1 MSADIGPSFRPVG
14 AGDAHFVCDPL
25 PSAHNPLP
33 SSPFQGEGAQV
44 EAFEGQ
50 RRRRY
55 GSIAAAT
62 SPPPARGRSGGGR
75 VPASGAARDAMLAA
89 VRNFLLPVLILLTL
103 ALPALAHPH
112 VFVDVNGELIF
123 DDAGRIKAVGNVWR
137 FDDAFSAFATEGLD
151 ADGDGQLSDQE
162 LQPLAKINVES
173 LADFEYFTWL
183 TIDGVKQKFMPP
195 TEYWLQFDG
204 QLLTLFYTLQL
215 DIPVLPG
222 KDTTLEIFDP
232 EYFVAFNF
240 PGEQPLTLNGAPE
253 GCTATYHPPQ
263 GLDDQTMAELNALPY
278 DQRELPPDLQ
288 AAADNLADAFSIDCP
303 VTEVAAAPTAP
314 EPSRPAGKSPFGI
327 ATPDGSSAMTVGGPF
342 GPVFAWI
349 AARQSEFYR
358 SLTGTLSS
366 IKENGS
372 AVWLLLLVAFL
383 YGIFHA
389 AGPGHGKAVITSY
402 VLASGDTVRRGV
414 AISFAAAFVQ
424 AVTAIVIVLAATV
437 VIGATAAQITG
448 VTDWLEIGSYGAIVL
463 VGLWLVWSKTFGGGH
478 HHHHHHG
485 PAPAARPRPRRPS
498 TPRSRARSRHA
509 HGHHPCA
516 RHDEDG
522 EVRVAHD
529 LDELAAA
536 REVQPMVTAPATPAR
551 RAPPPV
557 APKGGNWLMRA
568 WSAILAVGIRP
579 CSGAIII
586 LVFALSQGLLIAG
599 IAATFVMALG
609 TGITVAALAT
619 IAVSARGL
627 AARFA
632 DTGGGHSH
640 GGMVLRAVEIGGALA
655 VLLFGILLLGGA
667 LYPML

>member
-1 MSADIGPSFRPVG
+1 MM
-14 AGDAHFVCDPL
+14 
-25 PSAHNPLP
+25 
-33 SSPFQGEGAQV
+33 
-44 EAFEGQ
+44 
-50 RRRRY
+50 
-55 GSIAAAT
+55 
-62 SPPPARGRSGGGR
+62 
-75 VPASGAARDAMLAA
+75 AMVL
-89 VRNFLLPVLILLTL
+89 RTLLPVLMFLTL
-103 ALPALAHPH
+103 ALPAAAHPH

-151 ADGDGQLSDQE
+151 ADGDGQFSDQE

-183 TIDGVKQKFMPP
+183 TIDGVKQNFMPP

-204 QLLTLFYTLQL
+204 QLLTLFYTLPL

-240 PGEQPLTLNGAPE
+240 PGEQPMTLSGAPE
-253 GCTATYHPPQ
+253 GCTATYHPPK

-303 VTEVAAAPTAP
+303 VTEVAAAPAAP
-314 EPSRPAGKSPFGI
+314 EPSRPSGKSPFGI
-327 ATPDGSSAMTVGGPF
+327 ATPDGGSGMTVGGPF

-358 SLTGTLSS
+358 SLTSTLSS
-366 IKENGS
+366 IKADGS

-383 YGIFHA
+383 YGVFHA

-402 VLASGDTVRRGV
+402 VLASGDTVKRGV

-424 AVTAIVIVLAATV
+424 AATAIIIVLAATV

-448 VTDWLEIGSYGAIVL
+448 ITDWLEIGSYGAIVL

-478 HHHHHHG
+478 HHHHHHHHHHS
-485 PAPAARPRPRRPS
+485 PAPA
-498 TPRSRARSRHA
+498 HD
-509 HGHHPCA
+509 HGHRGDGHGHNHHDHDHG
-516 RHDEDG
+516 RHHHDAPHEDG
-522 EVRVAHD
+522 DVLVAHD
-529 LDELAAA
+529 LDALAAA
-536 REVQPMVTAPATPAR
+536 RTVQPMVTAPVVPAMPH
-551 RAPPPV
+551 A
-557 APKGGNWLMRA
+557 GNWLMRA

-586 LVFALSQGLLIAG
+586 LVFALSQGLLVAG

-609 TGITVAALAT
+609 TGLTVAVLAA
-619 IAVSARGL
+619 IAVSAKGL

-632 DTGGGHSH
+632 GDGNGHGH
-640 GGMVLRAVEIGGALA
+640 GGTLLRAIEIGGALA

>member
-1 MSADIGPSFRPVG
+1 M
-14 AGDAHFVCDPL
+14 
-25 PSAHNPLP
+25 
-33 SSPFQGEGAQV
+33 
-44 EAFEGQ
+44 
-50 RRRRY
+50 
-55 GSIAAAT
+55 
-62 SPPPARGRSGGGR
+62 
-75 VPASGAARDAMLAA
+75 ASMRLL
-89 VRNFLLPVLILLTL
+89 LLPLL
-103 ALPALAHPH
+103 ALLALAVPALAHPH

-240 PGEQPLTLNGAPE
+240 PGEQPLTLSGAPE

-263 GLDDQTMAELNALPY
+263 GLDDQTMAALNALPY

-288 AAADNLADAFSIDCP
+288 AAADSLADAFSIDCP

-314 EPSRPAGKSPFGI
+314 EPSRPTGKSPFGI

-358 SLTGTLSS
+358 SLTSTLSS
-366 IKENGS
+366 IKENGA

-402 VLASGDTVRRGV
+402 VLASGETVRRGV
-414 AISFAAAFVQ
+414 VISFAAAMVQ

-463 VGLWLVWSKTFGGGH
+463 VGLWLVWSKVFGSG

-485 PAPAARPRPRRPS
+485 PLPAAG
-498 TPRSRARSRHA
+498 HDHQGHHHHDHD
-509 HGHHPCA
+509 HGHGHIHP

-536 REVQPMVTAPATPAR
+536 RKVQPMVTAPATPAR

-586 LVFALSQGLLIAG
+586 LVFALSQGLLLAG